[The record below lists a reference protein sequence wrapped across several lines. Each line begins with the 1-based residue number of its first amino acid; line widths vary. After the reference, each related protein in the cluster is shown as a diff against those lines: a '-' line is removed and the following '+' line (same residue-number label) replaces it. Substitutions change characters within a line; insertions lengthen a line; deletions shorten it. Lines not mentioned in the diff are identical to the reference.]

1 MATGDDGHVLPASAT
16 RAAMLV
22 RINTLLQGYSGIRIE
37 ILEAIA
43 ALLNANVTPCLPL
56 RGTITASGDLVPLS
70 YIAGLVTG
78 RPNSVAVTPDCRK
91 VDAAEAFKAAGIQ
104 HGFFE
109 LQPKEGLAM
118 VNGTA
123 VGSGPA
129 EESPRDAETPSRAS
143 QSATERAHA
152 GKPSPSG
159 IGGAASPMVAP
170 LVFFFF
176 SGAPAERVR
185 ASETARVWRR
195 GARCL
200 VRLQVESEE
209 RRHGR
214 GVQMGCGRATE
225 EGGRKLP
232 TLPAPRARPLPTACA
247 DAQRRPQAAADLRL
261 WPRAAAAAKWRAGG
275 RAALNGLGAAQPAVQ
290 ACRGWDG

>member
-1 MATGDDGHVLPASAT
+1 MYSANLDALNAFRTFLCLLFYYRFLNAGAFGTGDDGHVLPASAT

-22 RINTLLQGYSGIRIE
+22 RINTLLQGYSGIRFE

-129 EESPRDAETPSRAS
+129 EQSPRDAETPSRAS

-185 ASETARVWRR
+185 ASGSGGGAPAALFGCKWSRRR
-195 GARCL
+195 GGTAGGGSNG
-200 VRLQVESEE
+200 VRE
-209 RRHGR
+209 
-214 GVQMGCGRATE
+214 GCG
-225 EGGRKLP
+225 GRWQEASYP
-232 TLPAPRARPLPTACA
+232 ACA
-247 DAQRRPQAAADLRL
+247 A
-261 WPRAAAAAKWRAGG
+261 
-275 RAALNGLGAAQPAVQ
+275 GAATPN
-290 ACRGWDG
+290 RLR